1 MKTSSGSEIYEICI
15 FELQM
20 KESINERASQLC
32 TQQFTESHSGQNFSS
47 CFTVLKDLWPVIFQ
61 IYAHSIFLQVC
72 VKVYSSGAIV
82 LW

>member
-47 CFTVLKDLWPVIFQ
+47 CFTVLKDL
-61 IYAHSIFLQVC
+61 
-72 VKVYSSGAIV
+72 
-82 LW
+82 